1 MKELRHYL
9 RFIVIVLLAS
19 AVPAIAQLR
28 EVGTGAPGPVMAPHI
43 TAELISDSRTIS
55 PGSASHVA
63 LSLTMEAGWH
73 VYWQYAGDSGEAAT
87 VSWSAPQGITL
98 GLMQYPAPSRL
109 VPGWATSSHDQEA
122 G

>member
-1 MKELRHYL
+1 
-9 RFIVIVLLAS
+9 
-19 AVPAIAQLR
+19 VPAIAQLR

-55 PGSASHVA
+55 PGSASHAA